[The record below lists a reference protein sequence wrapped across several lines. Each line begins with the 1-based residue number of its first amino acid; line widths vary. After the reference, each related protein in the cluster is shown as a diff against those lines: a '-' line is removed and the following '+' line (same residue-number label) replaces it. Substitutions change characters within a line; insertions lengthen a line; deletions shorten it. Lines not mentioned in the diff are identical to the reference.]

1 MEQMKVE
8 QLPTLI
14 NTLQERLE
22 RLEKVFDQFS
32 TSENQKELLTVTEA
46 AQLLDLSVTTIYI
59 LKYQKRIPCYK
70 EGGRV
75 YFLRTELIEW
85 ITNRPGAVKN
95 PVIKKPK
102 KK

>member
-1 MEQMKVE
+1 MEQITVQ
-8 QLPTLI
+8 QLPTEI
-14 NTLQERLE
+14 NTLKERLE
-22 RLEKVFDQFS
+22 RLEKAFNNLSSSD
-32 TSENQKELLTVTEA
+32 NQKELLTVTEA

-85 ITNRPGAVKN
+85 ITNRPGSPKKSI
-95 PVIKKPK
+95 IKKPK
-102 KK
+102 QK